1 MRTIISD
8 AIFAILLSVALFHSC
23 SKSEVIVREEPTPEP
38 YTPRTKADSTATEDT
53 SRTPITFTVEVEGW
67 KEITINE

>member
-1 MRTIISD
+1 MRPIICD
-8 AIFAILLSVALFHSC
+8 AIFAILLSMAIFHSC
-23 SKSEVIVREEPTPEP
+23 SKSDVIMREEKTPET

>member
-23 SKSEVIVREEPTPEP
+23 SKSDVIMREGKAIEP
-38 YTPRTKADSTATEDT
+38 YYPRTKSDSTATEDT